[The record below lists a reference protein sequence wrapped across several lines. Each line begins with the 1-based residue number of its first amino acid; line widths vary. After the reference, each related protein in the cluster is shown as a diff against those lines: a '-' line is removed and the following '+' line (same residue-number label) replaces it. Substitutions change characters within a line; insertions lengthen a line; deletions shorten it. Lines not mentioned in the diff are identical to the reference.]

1 MSSTLLDRTAAPPV
15 LQAPRGRPWDTVARL
30 RLALGAT
37 VVAGLLLAG
46 PALAGFAL
54 RAAAVDDARAEATH
68 LVTVQ
73 TGHTRLLTADALA
86 PRTILTATPL
96 GTTLMNHYGYAVQE
110 ATIRAA
116 HEAGDAQDRDTLA
129 SAAAGVQQ
137 YAREVERGQQ
147 LARDGDSRS
156 PAVLRAAQRE
166 LQREVLPRLD
176 AVGVDSR
183 ARLAADLDR
192 AGVARLVIVVVL
204 AASVL
209 VLALVQVWLAR
220 RTRRVVNVGLVLA
233 TLATVAA
240 GWFAVDVLADSAK
253 AGDSAAR
260 RTPVV
265 EDLVAARLGIFRAFA
280 AEGVALL
287 PHPRGTAA
295 VEFEPAWRRDA
306 DLARGA
312 LGRLPTDV
320 GSEPVQLLAVY
331 TAAHDRI
338 RTLLEQGDRA
348 AALRTATDPSDTG
361 GAGSAENLDVTTS
374 AALARTVHS
383 LDDDLARAGD
393 GLWLAGWSC
402 LVAGISVAVLGWW
415 GIGRRLAEYR

>member
-1 MSSTLLDRTAAPPV
+1 MSSTLLDRTAA
-15 LQAPRGRPWDTVARL
+15 APIMPAPGGRSWDTVARL

-54 RAAAVDDARAEATH
+54 RAAAVDNARAEATH

-73 TGHTRLLTADALA
+73 AGHTRLLTADALA

-96 GTTLMNHYGYAVQE
+96 ETTLMNHYGYAVQE

-116 HEAGDAQDRDTLA
+116 HEAGHAQDRDALA

-137 YAREVERGQQ
+137 YAREVERAQQ

-156 PAVLRAAQRE
+156 PAVLQAAQRE

-176 AVGVDSR
+176 AVGVGSR

-192 AGVARLVIVVVL
+192 AGDARLVVVVAL
-204 AASVL
+204 AVSVL

-240 GWFAVDVLADSAK
+240 GWFAVGVLADSAK

-260 RTPVV
+260 RAPVV

-287 PHPRGTAA
+287 PHPRGTTAA
-295 VEFEPAWRRDA
+295 EFEPAWRRDI
-306 DLARGA
+306 DLAREA
-312 LGRLPTDV
+312 LGRVPSDV
-320 GSEPVQLLAVY
+320 SSELVELLAVH
-331 TAAHDRI
+331 TTAHDQI

-348 AALRTATDPSDTG
+348 AALQTATDPSDTG

-374 AALARTVHS
+374 AALARSVYS
-383 LDDDLARAGD
+383 LDDAFARAGD
-393 GLWLAGWSC
+393 GLRLAGWSC
-402 LVAGISVAVLGWW
+402 LVAGIAVAVLGWW